1 MVVGVVGRT
10 LAGLLKSTAP
20 AAGVGVGIGAGA
32 AAGGSAVSV
41 AMMPF
46 NAVNNFLGSGFFG
59 YGMIIGERYA
69 YQNDWP
75 KIQER
80 LEKGEKI
87 FDIMH
92 EYTGTFSAV
101 MMAEAKIIMQD
112 VSEFVH
118 ELMTT
123 FAGGTDEPSGEQAAG
138 IAWFIKVMQDNNNN
152 PDFVGP
158 PAPSGTQET
167 FQDDRSIEAA
177 EEERLRQI
185 EIKRLDKL
193 KSLDQQKDTNKQIDQ
208 IIKNA
213 PPSKRKAGQSQ
224 IQERNRLIQQIS
236 TTGKNYSK
244 MVLQKGSGH
253 VISKAVLK
261 ELQALQIK
269 LAQLLTRY
277 QF

>member
-80 LEKGEKI
+80 LERGEKI

-112 VSEFVH
+112 VSKFVH

-123 FAGGTDEPSGEQAAG
+123 FAGGADEPTGEQAAG
-138 IAWFIKVMQDNNNN
+138 IAWFIRIMQDQNV
-152 PDFVGP
+152 PDIVGP
-158 PAPSGTQET
+158 PAPSDEREV
-167 FQDDRSIEAA
+167 FQDDRSIEKA
-177 EEERLRQI
+177 EDDRIAKIKKDRIFQDRLLDFQKSTNEEI
-185 EIKRLDKL
+185 DEIIA
-193 KSLDQQKDTNKQIDQ
+193 N
-208 IIKNA
+208 
-213 PPSKRKAGQSQ
+213 PPNIKRKAGQSHILERRTLIDRIAKGWRNFTKAKQ
-224 IQERNRLIQQIS
+224 RNDQKEMDMWMRDIQ
-236 TTGKNYSK
+236 KNQ
-244 MVLQKGSGH
+244 L
-253 VISKAVLK
+253 
-261 ELQALQIK
+261 K
-269 LAQLLTRY
+269 LATLLVKYR
-277 QF
+277 F

>member
-123 FAGGTDEPSGEQAAG
+123 FAGGKDEPSGDQAAG
-138 IAWFIKVMQDNNNN
+138 IAWFIKIMQDNNNN

-158 PAPSGTQET
+158 TAPGTETET
-167 FQDDRSIEAA
+167 FQDDRFIEQK
-177 EEERLRQI
+177 EKERLENI
-185 EIKRLDKL
+185 EKQKILQKRL
-193 KSLDQQKDTNKQIDQ
+193 LDSQTKTNKEIDQ
-208 IIKNA
+208 IIIDQPTAK
-213 PPSKRKAGQSQ
+213 KKAGQSQ
-224 IQERNRLIQQIS
+224 LLERTKLINRIA
-236 TTGKNYSK
+236 
-244 MVLQKGSGH
+244 KGWRNFTDAKKQTNKSLMDTWMKD
-253 VISKAVLK
+253 IRAN
-261 ELQALQIK
+261 QIK
-269 LAQLLTRY
+269 LSMLLVRY

>member
-10 LAGLLKSTAP
+10 LAGLLKSTGP
-20 AAGVGVGIGAGA
+20 AAGLGVGIGAGS

-92 EYTGTFSAV
+92 TYTGTFSAV
-101 MMAEAKIIMQD
+101 MMSEAKIIMQD
-112 VSEFVH
+112 VSTFVH
-118 ELMTT
+118 DLMTS
-123 FAGGTDEPSGEQAAG
+123 FASGASDKGAASTAG
-138 IAWFIKVMQDNNNN
+138 IQWFIDMMNEQNDPNFIGPKITDTN
-152 PDFVGP
+152 P
-158 PAPSGTQET
+158 EI
-167 FQDDRSIEAA
+167 FQDDRNIEKAQ
-177 EEERLRQI
+177 EELEERLRQKKI
-185 EIKRLDKL
+185 DQQNLL
-193 KSLDQQKDTNKQIDQ
+193 KSQEPTNKEIDK
-208 IIKNA
+208 IISNA
-213 PPSKRKAGQSQ
+213 PTSKRKAGQSQ
-224 IQERNRLIQQIS
+224 LIERRKLIVQIDVLS
-236 TTGKNYSK
+236 KNYKRFSPSQRK
-244 MVLQKGSGH
+244 QNLGIQT
-253 VISKAVLK
+253 LK
-261 ELQALQIK
+261 LMRAAQVK
-269 LAQLLTRY
+269 LSQLLTRY